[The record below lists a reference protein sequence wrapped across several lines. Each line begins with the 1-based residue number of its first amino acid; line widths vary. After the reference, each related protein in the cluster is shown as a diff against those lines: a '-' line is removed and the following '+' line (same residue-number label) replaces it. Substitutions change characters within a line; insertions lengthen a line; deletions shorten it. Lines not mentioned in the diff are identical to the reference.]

1 MKFNIFSE
9 KVINTL
15 ILINEGIILWTAF
28 IGLMI
33 LLSVNS
39 FSLLWLFMFIVLVF
53 TFSIA
58 CYHLGE
64 DNFKKVTGINWIE
77 KKFNVNLTE
86 E

>member
-64 DNFKKVTGINWIE
+64 YNFKKVTGINWIE